1 MINAFYLKLA
11 VIGGGAAGFFAA
23 IHGSQRGLE
32 TVIFEKSNKLL
43 AKVKVSGGGRCNVTN
58 VISDP
63 ALLVKNY
70 PRGFRGELRGPF
82 SKFNTVDTVEWFE
95 SRGVIIKAEA
105 DGRMFPVTNSSQTI
119 IDCLLAES
127 KKNNVKIHVNSC
139 VKKIGRSL
147 NGFLLELE
155 SADSMYFDFVI
166 VATGGSPNL
175 NSYSWLANLGHTIIP
190 PVPSLFTFNIPDS
203 PFIKIMGV
211 SVQDVK
217 IKILNS
223 TFEEQGPLLFTH
235 WGISG
240 PAVLKLSAWGAR
252 WLADNNYNFSVSV
265 NFIPPFNEEQVF
277 EKLLEQTVLNKF
289 KKIHNTPHFNL
300 PSRLWELLCERSLI
314 SDEKRWSDTS
324 KLSLRKLSQQLV
336 ACQLNV
342 KGKTTFKEEFV
353 TSGGVDLRE
362 VNMQTMESKL
372 IPGLYFAGE
381 ILNIDGVTG
390 GFNFQAAWTT
400 GFIAGS
406 SLNIL

>member
-1 MINAFYLKLA
+1 MKLA

-23 IHGSQRGLE
+23 IHGAQRGLE

-58 VISDP
+58 MVSDP

-70 PRGFRGELRGPF
+70 PRGHRGELRGPF
-82 SKFNTVDTVEWFE
+82 TKFNTVDTVNWFE
-95 SRGVIIKAEA
+95 SRGVQIKAEA
-105 DGRMFPVTNSSQTI
+105 DGRMFPITDSSQTI
-119 IDCLLAES
+119 IDCLLTES
-127 KKNNVKIHVNSC
+127 QKYNVKILTNSS
-139 VKKIGRSL
+139 VKKIERSS
-147 NGFLLELE
+147 NGFLLELD
-155 SADSMYFDFVI
+155 SAKSLYFDFVI

-175 NSYSWLANLGHTIIP
+175 SSYTWLANMGHTIIP

-203 PFIKIMGV
+203 PFVKIMGV

-217 IKILNS
+217 IKIMNS
-223 TFEEQGPLLFTH
+223 AFEEQGPILFTH
-235 WGISG
+235 WGVSG

-252 WLADNNYNFSVSV
+252 WLAENRYNFSISI
-265 NFIPPFNEEQVF
+265 NFIPPFNEDQVY
-277 EKLLEQTVLNKF
+277 EKLMDQSIQNKL
-289 KKIHNTPHFNL
+289 KKVYNTTQFNL
-300 PSRLWELLCERSLI
+300 PSRLWEILCERSLI
-314 SDEKRWSDTS
+314 SEEKRWSEIPKTAF
-324 KLSLRKLSQQLV
+324 RKLSQQLV

-353 TSGGVDLRE
+353 TCGGVDLKE

-381 ILNIDGVTG
+381 ILNVDGVTG

-400 GFIAGS
+400 GFIAGNS
-406 SLNIL
+406 PVIESH

>member
-1 MINAFYLKLA
+1 MKLA

-23 IHGSQRGLE
+23 IHGAQRGLE
-32 TVIFEKSNKLL
+32 TVILEKSNKIL

-58 VISDP
+58 VVTDP
-63 ALLVKNY
+63 TLLVKNY
-70 PRGFRGELRGPF
+70 PRGHRGELRGPF
-82 SKFNTVDTVEWFE
+82 TKFSTIDTVNWFE
-95 SRGVIIKAEA
+95 LKGVKIKAEA
-105 DGRMFPVTNSSQTI
+105 DGRMFPVTDSSQTI
-119 IDCLLAES
+119 IDCLVAES
-127 KKNNVKIHVNSC
+127 KMNNIKIHTGSTVT
-139 VKKIGRSL
+139 KIERSE
-147 NGFLLELE
+147 NGFLLEL
-155 SADSMYFDFVI
+155 DSTLSLYFDYVI

-175 NSYSWLANLGHTIIP
+175 SSYSWLVNLGHTIIP

-223 TFEEQGPLLFTH
+223 AFEENGPLLFTH

-252 WLADNNYNFSVSV
+252 WLAENGYNFSISI
-265 NFIPPFNEEQVF
+265 NFIPPFNEEQVY
-277 EKLLEQTVLNKF
+277 EKLMEHSFQNKL
-289 KKIHNTPHFNL
+289 KKVCNTSQFNI
-300 PSRLWELLCERSLI
+300 PSRLWELLCKRTSI
-314 SDEKRWSDTS
+314 DEHKRWSETS
-324 KLSLRKLSQQLV
+324 KASLRKLSQQLV

-353 TSGGVDLRE
+353 TCGGVDLKE
-362 VNMQTMESKL
+362 VNMKTMESKL

-406 SLNIL
+406 SIKV

>member
-1 MINAFYLKLA
+1 MKLA

-23 IHGSQRGLE
+23 IHGAQRGLE

-43 AKVKVSGGGRCNVTN
+43 AKVKVSGGGRCNVSN
-58 VISDP
+58 VISDN

-70 PRGFRGELRGPF
+70 PRGHRGELRGPF
-82 SKFNTVDTVEWFE
+82 SKFTTLDTVNWFE
-95 SRGVIIKAEA
+95 SRGVKIKTEV
-105 DGRMFPVTNSSQTI
+105 DGRMFPVSDSSQTI
-119 IDCLLAES
+119 IDCLLNEAQ
-127 KKNNVKIHVNSC
+127 KFNVKIQTGCSVT
-139 VKKIGRSL
+139 KIEKSEK
-147 NGFLLELE
+147 GFMLEFVSEKPL
-155 SADSMYFDFVI
+155 YFDYLI

-175 NSYSWLANLGHTIIP
+175 SSYSWVANLGHTIIP

-203 PFIKIMGV
+203 PFVKIMGV

-217 IKILNS
+217 IKIVNS
-223 TFEEQGPLLFTH
+223 KLEEHGPILFTH

-252 WLADNNYNFSVSV
+252 WLSENEYNFTISI
-265 NFIPPFNEEQVF
+265 NFAPSFNEENMFYMLMDQSIQN
-277 EKLLEQTVLNKF
+277 KL
-289 KKIHNTPHFNL
+289 KKVINSTQFNL

-314 SDEKRWSDTS
+314 DEQKRWADTS
-324 KLSLRKLSQQLV
+324 KASLRKLSQQLV

-353 TSGGVDLRE
+353 TCGGVDLKE

-400 GFIAGS
+400 GFIAG
-406 SLNIL
+406 NAPKI